1 MDAVLG
7 LAKVV
12 GSIFTFLNTKAAKK
26 HAVKLMEYEVELEKM
41 TNGTAMEMQ
50 NDRRIEEIYS
60 QIKILQ
66 PVAIAE
72 LAKLKS
78 S

>member
-12 GSIFTFLNTKAAKK
+12 GSIFNFLNTKAAKK
-26 HAVKLMEYEVELEKM
+26 HAVKMMEYEVELEKM
-41 TNGTAMEMQ
+41 TNGTAMELQ
-50 NDRRIEEIYS
+50 DDRRIEEIYA

-66 PVAIAE
+66 PIALAE